1 MAEILLWSAIFLL
14 GYIYVGYPVLAIV
27 LARLAPREVA
37 KAEHLPT
44 VTVVIAAYNE
54 EKHIAQKLRN
64 VLDLDYPADRLDII
78 VASDASSD
86 ATDRIVRD
94 SGYPNVRLLRV
105 EGRVG
110 KTACQNA
117 AAESARGDILLFT
130 DATTAI
136 EPHALR
142 AMVANFADASV
153 GCVAGRLAYVAQR
166 DEATGHGGTSYWN
179 YEIMLRMAESVLGSL
194 IGVSGCLYA
203 IRRAA
208 YRPIRPDLISDFVT
222 AMVVREQGLRTIL
235 EPDAVCYEDTL
246 DRPDRELSM
255 RVRVGVRS
263 LVALAAQK
271 RFLNP
276 IRFGLFAWQL
286 WSHKLLR
293 YLSPVFWLVALL
305 ANATLALQGRYEW
318 MLLMQLALLLSGA
331 LGFTRLREHG
341 PARLLAQPYYF
352 LLTNLA
358 SAVSLIRF
366 LRGERMVTWT
376 PLR

>member
-1 MAEILLWSAIFLL
+1 MYEILLWGAILL
-14 GYIYVGYPVLAIV
+14 LAYIYVGYPVLAIV
-27 LARLAPREVA
+27 LARLNPRPIA
-37 KAEHLPT
+37 KAELQPS

-54 EKHIAQKLRN
+54 EKHIAQKIRN
-64 VLDLDYPADRLDII
+64 VLELDYPKDRIGVI

-86 ATDRIVRD
+86 ATDRIVLEC
-94 SGYPNVRLLRV
+94 GLPNARLLRV
-105 EGRVG
+105 AGRLG

-117 AAESARGDILLFT
+117 AAEAADGEILLFT
-130 DATTAI
+130 DATTQI

-142 AMVANFADASV
+142 AMVANFNDPSV

-166 DEATGHGGTSYWN
+166 DEATSHGGTSYWN
-179 YEIMLRMAESVLGSL
+179 YEIMLRMAESSLGSL

-203 IRRAA
+203 IRRDA
-208 YRPIRPDLISDFVT
+208 YRDIPPGLISDFVT
-222 AMVVREQGLRTIL
+222 AMVVREQGLRTVL
-235 EPDAVCYEDTL
+235 EPEAVCYEDTL

-271 RFLNP
+271 RFLDP
-276 IRFGLFAWQL
+276 LRFGAFAWQL

-293 YLSPVFWLVALL
+293 YLSPVFWMIALA
-305 ANATLALQGRYEW
+305 ANIALALQGRYGW
-318 MLLMQLALLLSGA
+318 MLLMQLALLVAGLV
-331 LGFTRLREHG
+331 GFTPLRERG
-341 PARLLAQPYYF
+341 NSRLLAQPYYF

-358 SAVSLIRF
+358 SAVSLFRF